1 MANIEKGGETMTT
14 REKLPPVALVVDDD
28 PSITA
33 LCARALERVG
43 LHVISCDTS
52 VKAANVMQLHSH
64 RIVCILSDVV
74 LATPGLKFIGAS
86 AAQEGNGAR
95 LLPLLKYVCPSAIA
109 VQMSAY
115 SLAELA
121 TMGYNVEVPNFLQ
134 KPFTPEMLRAMLK
147 QLAPHLNIPRTLTLP
162 ADDVAWD
169 L

>member
-1 MANIEKGGETMTT
+1 MTT
-14 REKLPPVALVVDDD
+14 RGKLPPVALVVDDD
-28 PSITA
+28 PSISA
-33 LCARALERVG
+33 LCAQALERVG
-43 LHVISCDTS
+43 LHVICCDTS

-64 RIVCILSDVV
+64 RVVCILADVV

-95 LLPLLKYVCPSAIA
+95 LLPLLKYVCQSAIA

-121 TMGYNVEVPNFLQ
+121 AMGYKVEVPHFLH
-134 KPFTPEMLRAMLK
+134 KPFTPEALRALVK

-162 ADDVAWD
+162 ADEVAWD

>member
-1 MANIEKGGETMTT
+1 MTT

-74 LATPGLKFIGAS
+74 LATPGLKSIGAS

-115 SLAELA
+115 SVAELTA
-121 TMGYNVEVPNFLQ
+121 MGYKVEVPHFLH
-134 KPFTPEMLRAMLK
+134 KPFTPEALRAMVK
-147 QLAPHLNIPRTLTLP
+147 HLAPHLNIPRTLTLP
-162 ADDVAWD
+162 ADEVAWD

>member
-1 MANIEKGGETMTT
+1 MTT
-14 REKLPPVALVVDDD
+14 RGKLPPVALVIDDD
-28 PSITA
+28 PSISA
-33 LCARALERVG
+33 LCAQALERVG
-43 LHVISCDTS
+43 LQVLCCDTT
-52 VKAANVMQLHSH
+52 VKASNVMQLHSH
-64 RIVCILSDVV
+64 RVVCILADVV

-95 LLPLLKYVCPSAIA
+95 LLPLLKYVCQSAIA

-121 TMGYNVEVPNFLQ
+121 AMGYKVEVPHFLHKQ
-134 KPFTPEMLRAMLK
+134 FTPEALRALVK

-162 ADDVAWD
+162 ADEVAWD